1 MKSYRLNGT
10 VLELDEQ
17 TGAIVSLRHPG
28 CGEIMKNGGGLVDL
42 SWPVHLDYEALRAD
56 PCGKYFQKAPTI
68 EGDDRSV
75 TLTWDG
81 LPQNTA
87 TPELPALAGRIWAR
101 VTLTACE
108 DGRSI
113 ALRCRVKNRSAT
125 PVAQILFPDLRG
137 LQPIAGEEHTRF
149 TTMMFH
155 SLPFVEQRSTPE
167 TRERFYGE
175 NVTVAGQFYKPAGMF
190 PVESDKAMC
199 GRWFDFGGLSGGLS
213 LYRCQWGWGPEN
225 PNTMG
230 ANDTCWVKLDHES
243 RSLRIAN
250 LVYLDLKQGEEYDS
264 GDYVLTPHA
273 GGWVQGAAP
282 YRDWV
287 RAHQK
292 RAVPVPRAMK
302 EKFGFRTVW
311 MCTGYPKDP
320 DDITWRYTDIPK
332 IAADMAEHGIYS
344 LNLWGSF
351 DSDGHFPVNEKSWWK
366 ELGGFDGYV
375 QSVKRANDMGVEVY
389 PLVSW
394 VQIWKRGCERQ
405 GLTPNA
411 SWAETLKAV
420 PVFRAPYMQAWSSYD
435 FRDFSQPW
443 WYQGVL
449 DSLRFLR
456 DHALSPNVCW
466 DQYLL
471 ADHDDTLHDL
481 FKEYREE
488 TYPLYPDAHFSG
500 ESTFFF
506 ESEMDICDSTWDW
519 MWWKPHDDW
528 RPMRYLAE
536 SMRPNM
542 NVDSSTRH
550 LKYIF
555 MDDLMAN
562 IYPSRPGQLNGSALI
577 ADYPGF
583 SATLKDL
590 TALRRAYLPYFAD
603 GEMLGDCV
611 LSEDCAQA
619 RVTGYRYAGSAAV
632 FAVKEDDGD
641 AVLKCDLTP
650 FIGKKA
656 VRVTVRDQKNRELF
670 AFDGDAV
677 CSVTLT
683 GEKETLFVIEFTPGS
698 V

>member
-1 MKSYRLNGT
+1 M
-10 VLELDEQ
+10 
-17 TGAIVSLRHPG
+17 
-28 CGEIMKNGGGLVDL
+28 
-42 SWPVHLDYEALRAD
+42 
-56 PCGKYFQKAPTI
+56 
-68 EGDDRSV
+68 
-75 TLTWDG
+75 
-81 LPQNTA
+81 
-87 TPELPALAGRIWAR
+87 
-101 VTLTACE
+101 
-108 DGRSI
+108 
-113 ALRCRVKNRSAT
+113 
-125 PVAQILFPDLRG
+125 
-137 LQPIAGEEHTRF
+137 
-149 TTMMFH
+149 
-155 SLPFVEQRSTPE
+155 
-167 TRERFYGE
+167 
-175 NVTVAGQFYKPAGMF
+175 
-190 PVESDKAMC
+190 
-199 GRWFDFGGLSGGLS
+199 
-213 LYRCQWGWGPEN
+213 
-225 PNTMG
+225 
-230 ANDTCWVKLDHES
+230 
-243 RSLRIAN
+243 
-250 LVYLDLKQGEEYDS
+250 
-264 GDYVLTPHA
+264 
-273 GGWVQGAAP
+273 
-282 YRDWV
+282 
-287 RAHQK
+287 
-292 RAVPVPRAMK
+292 
-302 EKFGFRTVW
+302 
-311 MCTGYPKDP
+311 
-320 DDITWRYTDIPK
+320 
-332 IAADMAEHGIYS
+332 
-344 LNLWGSF
+344 
-351 DSDGHFPVNEKSWWK
+351 
-366 ELGGFDGYV
+366 
-375 QSVKRANDMGVEVY
+375 
-389 PLVSW
+389 SW

-405 GLTPNA
+405 GMTPNA

-488 TYPLYPDAHFSG
+488 TYPLYPNAHFSG

-590 TALRRAYLPYFAD
+590 TALRRAYLSYFAD

-650 FIGKKA
+650 FIGEKA
-656 VRVTVRDQKNRELF
+656 VHVTVRDQKNRELF
-670 AFDGDAV
+670 AFDGDVV

-683 GEKETLFVIEFTPGS
+683 GEKETLFVIEFTPRS